1 MKSLIEPYDSYP
13 PVITLYNPSVTGR
26 QITIRDLQ
34 PATQYSCR
42 LIGALSLDAGK
53 EKLAILSQP
62 AVFATLMGNAI
73 LIVKLVYY
81 EIIFRK

>member
-1 MKSLIEPYDSYP
+1 MKSLIEPYDSSP
-13 PVITLYNPSVTGR
+13 PIITLYNPSITGR

-42 LIGALSLDAGK
+42 LVGALSLDAGK

-62 AVFATLMGNAI
+62 AVFATLMGSYC
-73 LIVKLVYY
+73 LLPLLLS
-81 EIIFRK
+81 